1 MATRILIRHLVGSKI
16 NQVEQ
21 FPIESFP
28 ELSIGRE
35 PGATIVFSSPRDDA
49 VSRKH
54 AVIKVIQGDPP
65 SFRLSDLGSS
75 NGTFL
80 NGERI
85 TREAELLPGD
95 TIELG
100 SGGPKFTF
108 DLEPRPINLPA
119 RTRIA
124 SVAGS
129 PATRVIDVV
138 EATPLP
144 PATFVPTPFEA
155 KPSVG
160 RETVMRLLSEQKQAT
175 SRVGLYALAG
185 VLAVILLA
193 GGAIY
198 YKNQRDVAEEATLVE
213 KQNMAQNDKSQELA
227 AQIQQQ
233 KQMLPTLVH
242 QQIGENAREI
252 ADKYSNSTVVIDMQ
266 WGLYDRE
273 TGKPLYHK
281 TFRVPGQD
289 HLLPAYVEWNN
300 RLYRWLITEDEGHTN
315 TRVGSGGKGTGF
327 VIDGQGFI
335 LTNKHLASGWNIN
348 YNAFADYE
356 NGVGVIFDTTEKI
369 PSDNSTDK
377 KQREIYDKF
386 MAKHYFNI
394 STRPNQFHD
403 LISWF
408 PDNGGPVFEKNQ
420 PRVISNNSRTFEGSN
435 EQLEVRFP
443 GARMNMNARLVRAST
458 DADVALI
465 KIDVPENLVA
475 IPLAVDDN
483 VKIGAH
489 VSVLGY
495 PDFSVQNVA
504 EVSTIE
510 KGEFRKRREEIPQ
523 PTVTEGI
530 ISTISLPQQQVGNLT
545 IAGSMGH
552 VYQMTVSAAR
562 GNSGG
567 PVFDTDGKVIGLFTY
582 GSSRETNTFAVPIK
596 YARDL
601 LQTQRTF

>member
-1 MATRILIRHLVGSKI
+1 MPTRILIRHLAGSKI
-16 NQVEQ
+16 NQVEE
-21 FPIESFP
+21 FPVENSP

-35 PGATIVFSSPRDDA
+35 TGAAILFDPARDDT
-49 VSRKH
+49 VSRRH
-54 AVIKVIQGDPP
+54 AIIKVTPGDPP
-65 SFRLSDLGSS
+65 NFKLSDLGSS

-85 TREAELLPGD
+85 AAETELLPGD

-100 SGGPKFTF
+100 AGGPKFVF
-108 DLEPRPINLPA
+108 DLDPRPAGLVA
-119 RTRIA
+119 RTRIMSA
-124 SVAGS
+124 AGS
-129 PATRVIDVV
+129 APTRVV
-138 EATPLP
+138 EAVGTSPLP
-144 PATFVPTPFEA
+144 TRAFVPIQPEA

-160 RETVMRLLSEQKQAT
+160 RDTVMRLLSEQRQTT
-175 SRVGLYALAG
+175 SRIGLYALAG

-198 YKNQRDVAEEATLVE
+198 YKNQRDVAEEAALVE
-213 KQNMAQNDKSQELA
+213 KASIAQNTKNQELA

-233 KQMLPTLVH
+233 QQMVPALLH
-242 QQIGENAREI
+242 QQLGANAREI
-252 ADKYSNSTVVIDMQ
+252 ADKYSNSTVLIDMQ

-281 TFRVPGQD
+281 TFRVPGKK
-289 HLLPAYVEWNN
+289 LLPAYVEWNN
-300 RLYRWLITEDEGHTN
+300 KLYRWLTTEDEGHTN
-315 TRVGSGGKGTGF
+315 RRVGAGGNGTGF
-327 VIDGQGFI
+327 VINGQGLI
-335 LTNKHLASGWNIN
+335 LTNKHLAAGWDIN
-348 YNAFADYE
+348 YNAFSGYE
-356 NGVGVIFDTTEKI
+356 DGIGVIFETAEKI
-369 PSDNSTDK
+369 PPDSADP
-377 KQREIYDKF
+377 KQREVYEKF
-386 MAKHYFNI
+386 ITRHYFDI

-403 LISWF
+403 LISWY
-408 PDNGGPVFEKNQ
+408 PENGGPVFEQYQ
-420 PRVISNNSRTFEGSN
+420 PKVISNNARTFEGSN

-443 GARMNMNARLVRAST
+443 GARMNMNARLIRAST
-458 DADVALI
+458 DADVAVV
-465 KIDVPENLVA
+465 KIDATEDLTPMPVA
-475 IPLAVDDN
+475 SDDN
-483 VKIGAH
+483 VKIGEH
-489 VSVLGY
+489 VTVLGY

-530 ISTISLPQQQVGNLT
+530 ISTISLPQQQIGNLT

-552 VYQMTVSAAR
+552 VYQMTVSAGR

-567 PVFDTDGKVIGLFTY
+567 PVFNSDGKVIGLYTY

-601 LQTQRTF
+601 LQMQRTVN

>member
-1 MATRILIRHLVGSKI
+1 MPTRILISHLAGSKT

-35 PGATIVFSSPRDDA
+35 PGSAILFDSPHDDA

-54 AVIKVIQGDPP
+54 AVIKVIPGDPP
-65 SFRLSDLGSS
+65 SFKLSDLNSS

-80 NGERI
+80 NDERL
-85 TREAELLPGD
+85 TRETELLPND
-95 TIELG
+95 VIQLG
-100 SGGPKFTF
+100 TSGPKFTF
-108 DLEPRPINLPA
+108 DLEPRPINLAA
-119 RTRIA
+119 RTRIVSA
-124 SVAGS
+124 AGS
-129 PATRVIDVV
+129 PATRVIDAV
-138 EATPLP
+138 EAAPLP
-144 PATFVPTPFEA
+144 PATLVQTSLEA

-160 RETVMRLLSEQKQAT
+160 RETVMRLLSEQRQTT

-193 GGAIY
+193 SGAIY
-198 YKNQRDVAEEATLVE
+198 YKNQRDVAEEAAEVE
-213 KQNMAQNDKSQELA
+213 KANIAQNTKNRELA
-227 AQIQQQ
+227 AQLQQQ
-233 KQMLPTLVH
+233 QQMIPALVH

-252 ADKYSNSTVVIDMQ
+252 ADKYSNSTVLIDMQ
-266 WGLYDRE
+266 WGLHDRE

-281 TFRVPGQD
+281 TFRVPGKD

-300 RLYRWLITEDEGHTN
+300 KLYRWLITEDEAHTN
-315 TRVGSGGKGTGF
+315 RRVGAGGMGTGF
-327 VIDGQGFI
+327 VIDGQGLI
-335 LTNKHLASGWNIN
+335 LTNKHLAAGWDIN
-348 YNAFADYE
+348 YNAFASYE
-356 NGVGVIFDTTEKI
+356 DGIGVIFDTTDKI
-369 PSDNSTDK
+369 PPDSTNI
-377 KQREIYDKF
+377 KQREVYEKF
-386 MAKHYFNI
+386 MMNHYFNI

-403 LISWF
+403 LTSWY
-408 PDNGGPVFEKNQ
+408 PENGGPVFEQNQ
-420 PRVISNNSRTFEGSN
+420 PRVISNNSRTFEGGN

-443 GARMNMNARLVRAST
+443 GARMNMNARLIRAST

-465 KIDVPENLVA
+465 KVDATENLVA
-475 IPLAVDDN
+475 IPIASDDDA
-483 VKIGAH
+483 KIGGH
-489 VSVLGY
+489 VTVLGY

-552 VYQMTVSAAR
+552 VYQMTVSAGR

-567 PVFDTDGKVIGLFTY
+567 PVFNSDGKVIGLYTY

-601 LQTQRTF
+601 LHVQRTF

>member
-1 MATRILIRHLVGSKI
+1 MAMRILIRHLVGSKV

-21 FPIESFP
+21 FPIEGFP
-28 ELSIGRE
+28 ELTIGRE
-35 PGATIVFSSPRDDA
+35 PGATILFDPVRDDA

-54 AVIKVIQGDPP
+54 AVIRVELGDPP
-65 SFRLSDLGSS
+65 AFKLTDLGSN

-85 TREAELLPGD
+85 AAETELLPGD

-100 SGGPKFTF
+100 VGGPKFRF
-108 DLEPRPINLPA
+108 DVEPRPANLVA
-119 RTRIA
+119 RTRIMN
-124 SVAGS
+124 VAGS
-129 PATRVIDVV
+129 AVTRIIDAV
-138 EATPLP
+138 EAAPLP
-144 PATFVPTPFEA
+144 NSTLLQIQPAA

-160 RETVMRLLSEQKQAT
+160 RDTVMRMLSEQRQAT

-185 VLAVILLA
+185 VLAVVLVA

-198 YKNQRDVAEEATLVE
+198 YKNQRDVAEEAARVE
-213 KQNMAQNDKSQELA
+213 RTNVAQNTKNQELA

-233 KQMLPTLVH
+233 QQMVPTLVH
-242 QQIGENAREI
+242 QQLGENAREI
-252 ADKYSNSTVVIDMQ
+252 ADKYGNSTVQIDMQ
-266 WGLYDRE
+266 WGLNDRE

-300 RLYRWLITEDEGHTN
+300 KLYRWLITEDEGHTN
-315 TRVGSGGKGTGF
+315 HRVGAGGKGTGF
-327 VIDGQGFI
+327 VIDGQGLI

-348 YNAFADYE
+348 YNAFASYE
-356 NGVGVIFDTTEKI
+356 DAIGVIFETTEKI
-369 PSDNSTDK
+369 PSDSKDQ

-386 MAKHYFNI
+386 MTKHYFDI

-403 LISWF
+403 LISWY
-408 PDNGGPVFEKNQ
+408 PDNGGPVFEQNQ

-443 GARMNMNARLVRAST
+443 GARMNMNARLIRAST

-465 KIDVPENLVA
+465 KIDATETLTA
-475 IPLAVDDN
+475 IPLSADDN
-483 VKIGAH
+483 VKIGGH
-489 VSVLGY
+489 VTVLGY
-495 PDFSVQNVA
+495 PDFSVHNVA
-504 EVSTIE
+504 EVPTIE
-510 KGEFRKRREEIPQ
+510 NGEFRKRREEIPQ

-552 VYQMTVSAAR
+552 VYQMSVSATR

-567 PVFDTDGKVIGLFTY
+567 PVFDSDGKVIGLFTY
-582 GSSRETNTFAVPIK
+582 GSSRETNTFAVPVK

-601 LQTQRTF
+601 MQMQKTF